1 MTNDREQAIKEL
13 RDRIARLRERIGQ
26 STDVSPVPRIQIPE
40 EEKTISKNM
49 DSAASTSR
57 TSEADDFKA
66 RLLSKRKQ

>member
-26 STDVSPVPRIQIPE
+26 STDVSPVQGIQIPE
-40 EEKTISKNM
+40 EENTISKNM
-49 DSAASTSR
+49 DSAASAGR

>member
-1 MTNDREQAIKEL
+1 MTDNRAQAIKDL

-26 STDVSPVPRIQIPE
+26 STDIASVQSIQIPE

-66 RLLSKRKQ
+66 RLLSKRK